1 MTYQT
6 NLIWKRSVLVHDKLS
21 LIEVIVV
28 SMRNEIKIQYIKI
41 VEKIY
46 ETTFQTST
54 YLKKISMFKLD

>member
-1 MTYQT
+1 M
-6 NLIWKRSVLVHDKLS
+6 LVHDKLS